1 MTTLKQLS
9 NMKKFCFSRGQPS
22 ETSKLRR
29 GKAAGLLLEDGEPP
43 KKLWGALISKTDWL
57 KSHSQNSTMTNEFT
71 TQKNQEKGD
80 LVQVLQY

>member
-1 MTTLKQLS
+1 M
-9 NMKKFCFSRGQPS
+9 
-22 ETSKLRR
+22 
-29 GKAAGLLLEDGEPP
+29 
-43 KKLWGALISKTDWL
+43 GALISKTDWL